1 MAVMMSRHSC
11 LLACL
16 ALAAAPL
23 LAQQPADGP
32 KILLAHPL
40 AVKAGE
46 TVKVKLRGRKL
57 DSTTEVTTAA
67 ANVTIKVLNKG
78 AAEVPQK
85 LVAEAVGNSQVE
97 IELTL
102 PADLPAGML
111 PLVAK
116 TGGGDTTPF
125 ELFIG
130 GPHPVVAEKEGN
142 DGFRQAQE
150 VKLPVCIDGAM
161 QNAQDVD
168 VFVFD
173 VPAGKTLKAELF
185 AARHG
190 SALDGI
196 LSLYDSETRV
206 LVRCDDVGESHDP
219 KIEFKVPAAGR
230 YYLALQDAFDYGGPL
245 HPYRLVITAD

>member
-1 MAVMMSRHSC
+1 MGLMMPHRLC
-11 LLACL
+11 LIACL
-16 ALAAAPL
+16 ALAATPL

-32 KILLAHPL
+32 KILLAYPL
-40 AVKAGE
+40 AVKPGE

-57 DSTTEVTTAA
+57 DSTTEVTTTA
-67 ANVTIKVLNKG
+67 ANVTVKVLNKG

-85 LVAEAVGNSQVE
+85 LVAEAVGTSQVE

-125 ELFIG
+125 ELFVG
-130 GPHPVVAEKEGN
+130 GPYPVVAEKEGN
-142 DGFRQAQE
+142 DGFRQAQQ
-150 VKLPVCIDGAM
+150 VALPICIDGAM

-173 VPAGKTLKAELF
+173 VPAGKTLKAELL
-185 AARHG
+185 AAKHG

-196 LSLYDSETRV
+196 LSLYDSQMRV
-206 LVRCDDVGESHDP
+206 LVRCDDVGELRDP
-219 KIEFKVPAAGR
+219 RIEFKVPAAGR
-230 YYLALQDAFDYGGPL
+230 YFIALQDAFDYGGPL